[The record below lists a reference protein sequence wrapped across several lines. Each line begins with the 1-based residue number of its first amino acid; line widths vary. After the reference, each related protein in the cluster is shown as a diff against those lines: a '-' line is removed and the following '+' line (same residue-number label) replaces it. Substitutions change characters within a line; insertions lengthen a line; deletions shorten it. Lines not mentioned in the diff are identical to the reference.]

1 MNYLKG
7 FDFNKKSGWVS
18 VVFASIGIS
27 LLVFAAVYLNEGLG
41 WLAAYKEEQ
50 LDAYAEVGWN
60 WIRGAGIA
68 FVIGLILLVA
78 SYLML
83 RKNKETN
90 ALSRP
95 LFNRL
100 DLNQNKA
107 LLGLTLASVAL
118 VFFFNAALYRI
129 EVVKWVSSA
138 IELKRTWYL
147 EEAASWVSAAS
158 TMQIIGILLE
168 AAGLIL
174 IVLAWKRKTR

>member
-1 MNYLKG
+1 MNYLKR
-7 FDFNKKSGWVS
+7 FDFNKKSGWIS
-18 VVFASIGIS
+18 VVFISIGIS
-27 LLVFAAVYLNEGLG
+27 LLVFAAVYLFEGFG
-41 WLAAYKEEQ
+41 WLST
-50 LDAYAEVGWN
+50 YAEVGWN
-60 WIRGAGIA
+60 WIRGAGITFVTA
-68 FVIGLILLVA
+68 FILLVV

-83 RKNKETN
+83 RKNKEATEI
-90 ALSRP
+90 SRP

-100 DLNQNKA
+100 DLNQSKA

-129 EVVKWVSSA
+129 EVVKWVSAA
-138 IELKRTWYL
+138 IELNRTWYL

>member
-1 MNYLKG
+1 MNYLKR
-7 FDFNKKSGWVS
+7 FDFNKKSGWIS

-27 LLVFAAVYLNEGLG
+27 LLIFAAVYLLEGFG
-41 WLAAYKEEQ
+41 WLSAYKEER

-68 FVIGLILLVA
+68 FVIAFILLVI

-83 RKNKETN
+83 RKNKENT

-95 LFNRL
+95 LFNKL
-100 DLNQNKA
+100 DLNQSKA

-118 VFFFNAALYRI
+118 VFFFNYALYRL
-129 EVVKWVSSA
+129 EMVKWFFA
-138 IELKRTWYL
+138 GLELNKTWYL
-147 EEAASWVSAAS
+147 DEAASWAADAS
-158 TMQIIGILLE
+158 TMGTIGIILE

-174 IVLAWKRKTR
+174 IVLAWKRKTN

>member
-1 MNYLKG
+1 MNYLQR
-7 FDFNKKSGWVS
+7 FDFNKKSGWIS
-18 VVFASIGIS
+18 VVFVSIGIS
-27 LLVFAAVYLNEGLG
+27 LLVFATVYLFEGFG
-41 WLAAYKEEQ
+41 WLAAYKEEP

-68 FVIGLILLVA
+68 FVIAFILLVV
-78 SYLML
+78 SFLML
-83 RKNKETN
+83 LKNKAATDI
-90 ALSRP
+90 SKP
-95 LFNRL
+95 LFNKL
-100 DLNQNKA
+100 DLNQIKA

-158 TMQIIGILLE
+158 TMQLIGILLE

-174 IVLAWKRKTR
+174 LVLAWKRKIK